1 MLLFVYLYVV
11 CLCVGAQFFFSLF
24 CFGKSVLSQV
34 YLSSALLTSPIVAY
48 ATPPLPVPSPQ
59 NGEVCKKTDQI
70 GRPQKEW
77 PSLPRK

>member
-11 CLCVGAQFFFSLF
+11 CLCVGAQFCFSLF

-34 YLSSALLTSPIVAY
+34 YLSSALLTSPIVDY

-59 NGEVCKKTDQI
+59 NGEVCKKNI
-70 GRPQKEW
+70 
-77 PSLPRK
+77 